1 MQNETKQTFRRLVG
15 EFSNTGALLEAHG
28 DRPDTIAEAMLE
40 TGIQTLIKIAGAEK
54 VAAELR
60 KIADRI
66 DRKGAGLGEDALV
79 LLTQTRMNLEARG
92 HDPKELATAFISVG
106 VGSLTHVQGDRET
119 GRELYML
126 AMNLG
131 ARADAV
137 ESHPKH

>member
-1 MQNETKQTFRRLVG
+1 MIDETKQTFRRLIG
-15 EFSNTGALLEAHG
+15 EFKNTGSLLEG
-28 DRPDTIAEAMLE
+28 NGERPDLIAEAMIE
-40 TGIQTLIKIAGAEK
+40 TGIQALIHLAGAGK

-60 KIADRI
+60 NIADRI
-66 DRKGAGLGEDALV
+66 ERKESGLGDDLLV
-79 LLTQTRMNLEARG
+79 MLTQTRRNLEARG

-137 ESHPKH
+137 DMQPKH

>member
-1 MQNETKQTFRRLVG
+1 MNDQSKQPFHRMVR
-15 EFSNTGALLEAHG
+15 EFSNTGALLESQG
-28 DRPDTIAEAMLE
+28 EQPDTIAEAMLE
-40 TGIQTLIKIAGAEK
+40 TGLQALIKLAGAAR

-60 KIADRI
+60 NIADRI
-66 DRKGAGLGEDALV
+66 ERKEAGLGDDLLV
-79 LLTQTRMNLEARG
+79 MLTQTRMKLEAQG

-137 ESHPKH
+137 ESQPKH